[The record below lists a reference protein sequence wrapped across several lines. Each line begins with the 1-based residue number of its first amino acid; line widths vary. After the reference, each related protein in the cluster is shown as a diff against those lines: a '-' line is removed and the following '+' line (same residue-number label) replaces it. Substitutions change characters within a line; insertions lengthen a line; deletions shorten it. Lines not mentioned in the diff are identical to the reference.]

1 MPQKNI
7 QVKKG
12 GKSKKQ
18 VGVICEPDLAN
29 NHEEEPDVPMQNSV
43 KKKKEQR
50 IDIEEEQKVAVE
62 ENNPSLMDFAMLQ
75 AMQAS

>member
-18 VGVICEPDLAN
+18 VGVICESDLAN

-43 KKKKEQR
+43 KKKKE
-50 IDIEEEQKVAVE
+50 
-62 ENNPSLMDFAMLQ
+62 
-75 AMQAS
+75 